1 MLEKFIDL
9 LKKFDKKLEEIEKKV
24 AIITETIVEPLEVF
38 VPIFLILL
46 VISKNWRLLEVFF
59 IVFVLLELV
68 DMKEKINEIHKDM
81 KLK

>member
-1 MLEKFIDL
+1 LLEKFIDL